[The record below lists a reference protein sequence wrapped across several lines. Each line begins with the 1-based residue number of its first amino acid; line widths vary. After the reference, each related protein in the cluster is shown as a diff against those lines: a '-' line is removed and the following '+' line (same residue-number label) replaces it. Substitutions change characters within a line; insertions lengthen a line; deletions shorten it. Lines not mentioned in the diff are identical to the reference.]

1 MINRVFF
8 KKQILNACIC
18 IMITSLI
25 VYDLKIIKHKNDEYI
40 IILIYVYDK
49 DNIIEKL
56 IRTCFI
62 KEIHIINDFKI
73 KKFENISI
81 SLKNKTTHINNCKM
95 IILLK
100 IKIIEII
107 IDKSVYLRKTTIM
120 LFKIELLIKVHYL
133 AI

>member
-1 MINRVFF
+1 
-8 KKQILNACIC
+8 
-18 IMITSLI
+18 MITSLI

-73 KKFENISI
+73 KIFIENNINKFENISI

-107 IDKSVYLRKTTIM
+107 IDKSVYLRKTTIIS
-120 LFKIELLIKVHYL
+120 FKIELLIKVHYL